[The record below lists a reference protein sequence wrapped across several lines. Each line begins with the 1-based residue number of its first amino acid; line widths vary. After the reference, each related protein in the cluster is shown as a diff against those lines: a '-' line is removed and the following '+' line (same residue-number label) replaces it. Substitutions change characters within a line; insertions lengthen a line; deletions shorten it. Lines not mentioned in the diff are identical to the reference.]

1 MGKRIISQNRG
12 KGTPTYRAPPH
23 RRKEGLIHPG
33 LYDGKTMKGEIIK
46 IAHDPARSAP
56 IASAVFEEENK
67 REEKMI
73 LVPEGV
79 FVGQKIAYGEGAPLE
94 VGNTLPILN
103 IPEGTLICNIES
115 KLGDG
120 GKFARASGVYG
131 AIISHERGKTIV
143 RLPSGGTKKLDS
155 KCRATIGIV
164 AGGGKGMKPFLK
176 AGKKYNALKSKA
188 QKYPKV
194 SAVKMNSVDHP
205 YGGGG
210 HKHIG
215 RQKSVSRG
223 TPPGRKVGSIS
234 PRRTGRGR

>member
-23 RRKEGLIHPG
+23 RRKEELIHPM
-33 LYDGKTMKGEIIK
+33 LDDGKTMKGEIVK

-56 IASAVFEEENK
+56 IASAVFDGENK

-79 FVGQKIAYGEGAPLE
+79 FVGQKIVYGEGAPLE

-115 KLGDG
+115 KPGDG

-164 AGGGKGMKPFLK
+164 AGGGKSMKPFLK

-188 QKYPKV
+188 KKYPKV

-205 YGGGG
+205 FGGGG

-215 RQKSVSRG
+215 RRKSVSKG

>member
-23 RRKEGLIHPG
+23 RRKEELIHPRT
-33 LYDGKTMKGEIIK
+33 DDNKTMKGEIVK

-56 IASAVFEEENK
+56 IASVVFEGENK

-79 FVGQKIAYGEGAPLE
+79 FVGQKIAYGERASLD

-115 KLGDG
+115 KPGDG
-120 GKFARASGVYG
+120 GRFARASGVYG
-131 AIISHERGKTIV
+131 AIISHEGEKTIV
-143 RLPSGGTKKLDS
+143 RLPSGGTKRLDS

-164 AGGGKGMKPFLK
+164 AGGGKREKPFLK
-176 AGKKYNALKSKA
+176 AGKRYNSLKRRAK
-188 QKYPKV
+188 KYPKV

-205 YGGGG
+205 VGGGG

-215 RQKSVSRG
+215 RRKSVSRG

-234 PRRTGRGR
+234 PRKTGRGR